1 MLTSKTYSEII
12 DHDRLPSIK
21 VFAIGEDAISAMN
34 SVSDLYEGCINFVA
48 LCNNLNELNSSKTNI
63 QMRIEEN
70 ESAVNDK
77 AHHNELI
84 TKIKSLVKG
93 TDLVII
99 IADMQKALY
108 SNLAVEISKTS
119 IADDNL
125 TVGIENNA
133 VQNGDNI
140 PDTLDFERNVDAFIK
155 VNDSIIVLNRNSNEK
170 TLVSELL
177 AKAVNTIVFPL
188 VYKFHSY

>member
-1 MLTSKTYSEII
+1 
-12 DHDRLPSIK
+12 
-21 VFAIGEDAISAMN
+21 
-34 SVSDLYEGCINFVA
+34 
-48 LCNNLNELNSSKTNI
+48 
-63 QMRIEEN
+63 
-70 ESAVNDK
+70 
-77 AHHNELI
+77 
-84 TKIKSLVKG
+84 
-93 TDLVII
+93 
-99 IADMQKALY
+99 MQKALY